1 MADTFKAE
9 IAAGQSNGHSSE
21 HLESLSQKLAV
32 RLARQPSAADRER
45 ARLHVLDW
53 AACAIAG
60 AVEPGAAEPRAL
72 ARLEGAGPCRV
83 IGGARSGPLAAALA
97 NGPAGALLEMD
108 DVDRR
113 GLLHPGPV
121 VVPAALAAAEV
132 CGQDDGDTLLDAVV
146 RGYEA
151 MIRVGRAV
159 GPHHAARFHVTA
171 SCGGF
176 GATAAGAS
184 VLGLDETQTAWA
196 LGNAGQQAFGL
207 WQVRHEP
214 VFTKALHDGRAA
226 ANGLSAAFLAR
237 DGYAG
242 PLAIFE
248 GPQGFFHGL
257 CPDGDPQAVVEGG
270 DAWVIHEVSF
280 KPHAACRH
288 AHAAIDAVLA
298 LRAQAMTQTGGAALE
313 ALEIETYR
321 DAIVFC
327 DRPHPTT
334 PMEGKFSLQHAAA
347 AAWRHGDARLERF
360 TVEALREAETET
372 LRARVSVREGTALT
386 SRYPAHFGAVA
397 RVRLADGRV
406 IDASAADALGDSEN
420 PMDRAAI
427 IAKAR
432 ALTAWGGLD
441 GAAAERLIETVLNLG
456 QGAGASDLS
465 AALPGTDA

>member
-1 MADTFKAE
+1 M
-9 IAAGQSNGHSSE
+9 
-21 HLESLSQKLAV
+21 
-32 RLARQPSAADRER
+32 PSAADRDR

-53 AACAIAG
+53 AACAVAG

-83 IGGARSGPLAAALA
+83 IGGASSGPLAAALA

-121 VVPAALAAAEV
+121 VIPAALAVAEAS
-132 CGQDDGDTLLDAVV
+132 GQDDGAALLDAVV

-176 GATAAGAS
+176 GAAAAGAS

-226 ANGLSAAFLAR
+226 ANGLGAAFLAR

-257 CPDGDPQAVVEGG
+257 CPDGDAQAVVEGG
-270 DAWVIHEVSF
+270 DAWAIHEVSF

-288 AHAAIDAVLA
+288 AHAAIDAILA
-298 LRAQAMTQTGGAALE
+298 LRAQAQGAGLE
-313 ALEIETYR
+313 ALEIQTYR

-327 DRPHPTT
+327 DRPHP
-334 PMEGKFSLQHAAA
+334 PSPIEGKFSLQHAAA
-347 AAWRHGDARLERF
+347 VAWRHGDAGLERF
-360 TVEALREAETET
+360 TLEALREADTIA
-372 LRARVSVREGTALT
+372 LRARISVSEAATLTA
-386 SRYPAHFGAVA
+386 RYPAHFGAVA
-397 RVRLADGRV
+397 RARLVDGRLLEV
-406 IDASAADALGDSEN
+406 VAEDALGDAEN
-420 PMDRAAI
+420 PMDSAAI
-427 IAKAR
+427 VAKAR
-432 ALTAWGGLD
+432 ALMAWGGLD
-441 GAAAERLIETVLNLG
+441 GAATDRLIEAALNLG
-456 QGAGASDLS
+456 EGTGVSDLS

>member
-1 MADTFKAE
+1 M
-9 IAAGQSNGHSSE
+9 
-21 HLESLSQKLAV
+21 L
-32 RLARQPSAADRER
+32 RQPTEVDRDR
-45 ARLHVLDW
+45 ARLHLLDW
-53 AACAIAG
+53 AACAVAG
-60 AVEPGAAEPRAL
+60 AVEPGAAEPRDL
-72 ARLEGAGPCRV
+72 ARLEGSGSCRV
-83 IGGARSGPLAAALA
+83 LGGPRAGPLAAALA

-121 VVPAALAAAEV
+121 VIPAALAAAEAG
-132 CGQDDGDTLLDAVV
+132 GQDDGAALLDAVV

-176 GATAAGAS
+176 GAAAAGAS
-184 VLGLDETQTAWA
+184 ILGLDVTQTAWA

-237 DGYAG
+237 TGYAG

-248 GPQGFFHGL
+248 GPQGFFNGL
-257 CPDGDPQAVVEGG
+257 CPDGDAQAVVEGG
-270 DAWVIHEVSF
+270 DAWAIHEVSF

-298 LRAQAMTQTGGAALE
+298 LRAQAGGAELE
-313 ALEIETYR
+313 ALEIGAYR
-321 DAIVFC
+321 DAVVFC

-334 PMEGKFSLQHAAA
+334 SAEGKFSLQHAAA
-347 AAWRHGDARLERF
+347 AAWVYGEAGLDRF
-360 TVEALREAETET
+360 NLEALIEPGIID
-372 LRARVSVREGTALT
+372 LRARVSVAEAPALT
-386 SRYPAHFGAVA
+386 ARYPARFGATA
-397 RVRLADGRV
+397 RARLADGQMLEV
-406 IDASAADALGDSEN
+406 ETPDALGDPER
-420 PMDRAAI
+420 PMEAAAMV
-427 IAKAR
+427 AKAR
-432 ALTAWGGLD
+432 ALMAWGGLD
-441 GAAAERLIETVLNLG
+441 GGAADRLIEAVLNLG
-456 QGAGASDLS
+456 PGASVSDLS

>member
-1 MADTFKAE
+1 MRSPGE
-9 IAAGQSNGHSSE
+9 
-21 HLESLSQKLAV
+21 
-32 RLARQPSAADRER
+32 ADRDR
-45 ARLHVLDW
+45 ARLHLLDW
-53 AACAIAG
+53 AACVVAG

-72 ARLEGAGPCRV
+72 ARLEGSGPCRV
-83 IGGARSGPLAAALA
+83 IGGPRAGPMAAALT

-121 VVPAALAAAEV
+121 VIPAALAAAEV
-132 CGQDDGDTLLDAVV
+132 EGLDDGELLLDAVV

-176 GATAAGAS
+176 GAAAAGAS
-184 VLGLDETQTAWA
+184 VLGLDATATAWA

-237 DGYAG
+237 AGYAG

-257 CPDGDPQAVVEGG
+257 CPDGNPEVVVEGG
-270 DAWVIHEVSF
+270 EAWAIHEVSF

-288 AHAAIDAVLA
+288 AHAAIDAVLT
-298 LRAQAMTQTGGAALE
+298 LRARVGGTELAALE
-313 ALEIETYR
+313 IATYR
-321 DAIVFC
+321 DAVVFC
-327 DRPHPTT
+327 DRPDPTT
-334 PMEGKFSLQHAAA
+334 PAEGKFSLQHAAA
-347 AAWRHGDARLERF
+347 AAWAYGDAGLERF
-360 TVEALREAETET
+360 TAAVLSDPAVLD
-372 LRARVSVREGTALT
+372 ARGRISVREAPELTA
-386 SRYPAHFGAVA
+386 RYPARFGATA
-397 RVRLADGRV
+397 RALLADGRV
-406 IDASAADALGDSEN
+406 MEIEAADALGDPER

-427 IAKAR
+427 VAKAR
-432 ALTAWGGLD
+432 ALMAWGGLD
-441 GAAAERLIETVLNLG
+441 GAATERLIEAALNLG
-456 QGAGASDLS
+456 RGASVSDLS